1 MKAQLALIPII
12 LLLWAVY
19 VCSYVVEETDQVIIT
34 QFGKPVGEPITEAGL
49 YFKLPFIQ
57 EINRIEKRFLP
68 WDGPEREMTT
78 MDKKYIVLDTFAR
91 WRIIDPMQYF
101 LKLTDETR
109 ALNRL
114 DSILGS
120 EARKAVANHRL
131 SEIVRTDKYREP
143 EIPESLLKDGDA
155 EIAETFDMELEDKEL
170 LEAIEIGR
178 EKVEMQIFENAKVK
192 VLDFGI
198 ELLDIRIKR
207 VNYNESV
214 RPELYLRMISDRN
227 KVADLFRSKGKG
239 EAARIRGIKEKEL
252 QQIASKSY
260 KIVQQNLG
268 QADANA
274 SAIYAEAYNS
284 SSDAAEFYSFLKT
297 LETYEEILQSD
308 ISFIMSTNSSL
319 LKLLKSSSLGTS
331 KFKRSETAE

>member
-12 LLLWAVY
+12 LLLWAGY

-284 SSDAAEFYSFLKT
+284 SSDAAEFYSFFEDLRN
-297 LETYEEILQSD
+297 L
-308 ISFIMSTNSSL
+308 
-319 LKLLKSSSLGTS
+319 
-331 KFKRSETAE
+331 